1 MIQNYPGLIGKQIGI
16 PIKLSDTPGSI
27 YWQAPQL
34 GEHNK
39 DILEE
44 LGMRRTK
51 SKEKKNHFEI
61 EKYK

>member
-44 LGMRRTK
+44 LGMK
-51 SKEKKNHFEI
+51 AKI
-61 EKYK
+61 EKY

>member
-44 LGMRRTK
+44 LGMK
-51 SKEKKNHFEI
+51 AKI
-61 EKYK
+61 EKYKNFQNILV